1 MEYNTTWYYPASPVD
16 DGRDDGREDSDLSD
30 IPELQDETPPFPAI
44 QYQPPM
50 AAMDW
55 PSDDDLSEMPALVY
69 GTPPFIR
76 NYRQG
81 PAAMDGR
88 DHDDLSEMPALVDG
102 TPPHLA
108 IRNYRQGPAA
118 MVLPAPLIPGHT
130 HAAIDQIFRLRRRYP
145 GDHPQRFPFLSLQ
158 TDNASAE
165 FKASIFKML

>member
-1 MEYNTTWYYPASPVD
+1 MPNNTEEKHSQSDDGDDWKDDGSHLEHFGMEYNTTWYYPASPVD

-30 IPELQDETPPFPAI
+30 IPELLDETPPFPAI

-50 AAMDW
+50 AAMDGR
-55 PSDDDLSEMPALVY
+55 DHDDLSEMPALVY

-81 PAAMDGR
+81 PAAMD
-88 DHDDLSEMPALVDG
+88 
-102 TPPHLA
+102 
-108 IRNYRQGPAA
+108 
-118 MVLPAPLIPGHT
+118 LPAPLIPGHT

-158 TDNASAE
+158 TDNASSE
-165 FKASIFKML
+165 FKSSISKML